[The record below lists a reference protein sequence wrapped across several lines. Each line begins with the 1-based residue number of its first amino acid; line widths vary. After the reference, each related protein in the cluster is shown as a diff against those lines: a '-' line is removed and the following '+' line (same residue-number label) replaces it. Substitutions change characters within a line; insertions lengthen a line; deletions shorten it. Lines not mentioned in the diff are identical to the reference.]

1 MLCACWPDL
10 IPAMLTLA
18 WMVGHRWVKNMNQ
31 GTEGSEV
38 DDLLQ
43 LSYLQRLARQKVAE
57 MEVPLSSTYLLFMH
71 CSSAGGKLRRLPNCS
86 MFWHLLNELSSREV
100 VKNLWHLSLS
110 FSG

>member
-1 MLCACWPDL
+1 MLYACWPDL
-10 IPAMLTLA
+10 IAAMLTLA
-18 WMVGHRWVKNMNQ
+18 LVVGYRWVKNMNQ

-71 CSSAGGKLRRLPNCS
+71 CQSAEGELRRPPIAQC
-86 MFWHLLNELSSREV
+86 FGI
-100 VKNLWHLSLS
+100 
-110 FSG
+110 F

>member
-57 MEVPLSSTYLLFMH
+57 MEVPLFHLPPLYALLI
-71 CSSAGGKLRRLPNCS
+71 CGGQVEEAPQ
-86 MFWHLLNELSSREV
+86 LLNVLASSE
-100 VKNLWHLSLS
+100 
-110 FSG
+110 